1 MLIALL
7 ATTIQSATSLLYATI
22 GEIYSERSGILN
34 MGVEGM
40 MMMGAVV
47 GFASAYNTNSL
58 FIGLLMAMLVGALLA
73 MLHGIITIVFRA
85 DQTVSGL
92 ALSIF
97 GCGLA
102 NFLGQRLGPGGTS
115 LVALSGPKLT
125 KIAIPLLSDIPVIG
139 PTLFNQDILTYVIY
153 LLIPF
158 AAYFLFKTRPGLHLR
173 SVGENP
179 QTADAMGI
187 NVNRTRFI
195 YTIVGGLFAGLAGAH
210 LSLCYSPGWTD
221 DLTAG
226 RGWIAIALVIFAAWN
241 PSRAILGAILFSGI
255 GALQFRL
262 QAIGT
267 DIPSPILNSLPYI
280 FTIIALVLI
289 TWRER
294 SNKSIGTPAALG
306 SVYVREEKR

>member
-7 ATTIQSATSLLYATI
+7 ATTIQSATSLLYATL
-22 GEIYSERSGILN
+22 GEIFTERSGILN

-40 MMMGAVV
+40 MMMGAVL
-47 GFASAYNTNSL
+47 GFAVSINTDSVC
-58 FIGLLMAMLVGALLA
+58 IGLLMAMVVGGLLA
-73 MLHGIITIVFRA
+73 MLHGIVTIVFRA

-92 ALSIF
+92 ALSIL
-97 GCGLA
+97 GGGLA
-102 NFLGQRLGPGGTS
+102 NFLGQRVGPGGTS
-115 LVALSGPKLT
+115 LVALSGPKLEE
-125 KIAIPLLSDIPVIG
+125 IPIPLLSKIPILG
-139 PTLFNQDILTYVIY
+139 PTLFTQDVMTYAIY
-153 LLIPF
+153 LLVPL
-158 AAYFLFKTRPGLHLR
+158 AAFFLFRTRPGLHLR
-173 SVGENP
+173 AVGENP

-195 YTIVGGLFAGLAGAH
+195 YTIIGGLFAGLAGAH

-241 PSRAILGAILFSGI
+241 PGRAILGAILFSGI

-280 FTIIALVLI
+280 FTIVALVLI

-294 SNKSIGTPAALG
+294 SNKSIGTPASLG